1 VELLSLRGSSVAHC
15 PLSNGYFA
23 GAALPVKALM
33 IKGVKVGEKG
43 REISRMNEEG
53 EIERGR

>member
-1 VELLSLRGSSVAHC
+1 MAHC

-23 GAALPVKALM
+23 GGALPVKALM

-43 REISRMNEEG
+43 RERSRMNEER